1 MAAMVVPDHL
11 VDLETEPQ
19 RPPVEMAGVKT
30 EAVLGNN
37 LPPPQ
42 DPQIEDPKAQ
52 HSKPDRL
59 ITAGIKTITA
69 EITVNSQTKVTV
81 DFKTVHQTVDLQQIT
96 VGLRTIA
103 ITVDLKIKQITD
115 VLLLK
120 LITVGL
126 NLQNLSKNQHKIRI
140 NRMEDVLV
148 VHWRNV
154 LMFVLHFPPVFLVLV
169 SLDVLSVAPLRN
181 KL

>member
-1 MAAMVVPDHL
+1 MNYENIHSECLKNIEIKNNPNFLEKHVMAAMVVPDHL
-11 VDLETEPQ
+11 VDLETEPL
-19 RPPVEMAGVKT
+19 RPPVEMADVKT
-30 EAVLGNN
+30 EAVLENN
-37 LPPPQ
+37 PPPPQ
-42 DPQIEDPKAQ
+42 DPQIEDPKVQ
-52 HSKPDRL
+52 HNKPGRL
-59 ITAGIKTITA
+59 ITAGIKIITA

-140 NRMEDVLV
+140 
-148 VHWRNV
+148 
-154 LMFVLHFPPVFLVLV
+154 
-169 SLDVLSVAPLRN
+169 
-181 KL
+181 K